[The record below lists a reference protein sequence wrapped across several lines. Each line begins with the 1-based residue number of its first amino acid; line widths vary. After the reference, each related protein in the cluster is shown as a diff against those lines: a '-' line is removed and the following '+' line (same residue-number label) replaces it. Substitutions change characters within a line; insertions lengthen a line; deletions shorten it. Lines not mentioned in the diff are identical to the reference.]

1 MNKRIYFLIS
11 MIVVCFFIFVTIA
24 QAAESFLIDDF
35 EKEGNALG
43 GRSNTYEKEPSRAL
57 AMRISEEH
65 FGSVGRALMI
75 KYDKKKE
82 GGPYGTGGWCG
93 YYTMLRSGA
102 KYFDTTPYTAI
113 TFQVKG
119 ATGGENFKLGV
130 ADKHWEEIGDSV
142 KSEDIIKYLP
152 EGKITTNWQK
162 ANVPL
167 ETFFLERKEIASI
180 AICFENECFP
190 TGAAKG
196 TVYIDDLKIE

>member
-1 MNKRIYFLIS
+1 MKIRNSILVATIIIMS
-11 MIVVCFFIFVTIA
+11 IFA
-24 QAAESFLIDDF
+24 LAAYAIEPFLIDDF
-35 EKEGNALG
+35 EKEGNNLG
-43 GRSNTYEKEPSRAL
+43 ARSNTYEKEPSRAL

-65 FGSVGRALMI
+65 FGGAGRALMV

-102 KYFDTTPYTAI
+102 KFFDTTPYKAI

-119 ATGGENFKLGV
+119 AAGGENFKVGL
-130 ADKHWEEIGDSV
+130 ADKHWEELGDSV
-142 KSEDIIKYLP
+142 KSEDITKYLP
-152 EGKITTNWQK
+152 EAKITTNWQK
-162 ANVPL
+162 ATIPL
-167 ETFFLERKEIASI
+167 DTFFVEHKEIASC

-196 TVYIDDLKIE
+196 TVYIDDLKLE